1 MKYGVSDALYCTS
14 VFKRYVIV
22 FRLFLFSRL
31 LIHCFVFSTGPKY
44 PYSNV
49 LSTKTYH
56 VIYFLKRDA
65 DTKRIVVRYSKTT
78 SHSIRPMNHMY
89 SSVHP
94 LGEYMT
100 DSGRW

>member
-1 MKYGVSDALYCTS
+1 MGRCIMNSS
-14 VFKRYVIV
+14 VVQGTLSFKDIRP
-22 FRLFLFSRL
+22 
-31 LIHCFVFSTGPKY
+31 LIHCNFTQDLLY

-56 VIYFLKRDA
+56 VIYFLKWDA
-65 DTKRIVVRYSKTT
+65 DTKRIVVRDSTTT

-94 LGEYMT
+94 INGEYMP